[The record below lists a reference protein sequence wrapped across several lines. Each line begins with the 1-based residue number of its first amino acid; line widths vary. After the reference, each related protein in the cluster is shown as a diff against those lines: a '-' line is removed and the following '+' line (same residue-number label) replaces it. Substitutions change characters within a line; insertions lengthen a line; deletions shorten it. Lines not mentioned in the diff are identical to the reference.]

1 MSRVFANLFP
11 LWGGKDALP
20 FSMIPEAD
28 FVCWEL
34 DLSKPT
40 QSTIPDPEVVVDV
53 ASDFPRIDERRM
65 GRHYNIIYLPVVV
78 PDLPPNGF
86 PMPVSLK
93 ALSKVDK
100 KAKIIEYYKPG
111 DDCLVEEPIFI
122 PRNKDSAE
130 GDGWVLSMIKRV
142 KQRRSDLVVLDSKD
156 FSKPIA
162 IIQMPLYLRNQVH
175 RNWVEA
181 FEHTTAARPFT
192 RVFKT
197 DKVSGRG
204 ALEEEWC
211 SMTTLRNS
219 LSNYSVV

>member
-1 MSRVFANLFP
+1 MFP

-86 PMPVSLK
+86 PMPVSLN

-100 KAKIIEYYKPG
+100 KAKTIEYFKPG

-122 PRNKDSAE
+122 PRSNDSAE
-130 GDGWVLSMIKRV
+130 GDGSVLSMIKRV

-156 FSKPIA
+156 FSKPIS

-175 RNWVEA
+175 GNWVEA
-181 FEHTTAARPFT
+181 FEHTTMARPFT
-192 RVFKT
+192 RVFKA

-204 ALEEEWC
+204 ALEEE
-211 SMTTLRNS
+211 
-219 LSNYSVV
+219 